1 MTKKNKSNEEEILPE
16 TEIVEDDLV
25 SQEEILPETEIVEEK
40 TKKRNPWQINW

>member
-40 TKKRNPWQINW
+40 TKEEESLGINW